1 MPAAKK
7 TNRRAQILQ
16 ALAGMLETSP
26 GQRITTAKLAEKV
39 GVSEAALYRH
49 FPSKA
54 RMFEGLIEFIEETLF
69 SRINKIINEEKDSA
83 ARCQL
88 ILHLILG
95 FAEKNPGITRILNG
109 DALLGEQE
117 RLRLRIA
124 KLFER
129 LETQLKQIL
138 RERRLREGKQLTASP
153 SSICIKSI
161 LLCWM
166 SARLFSGPERNAR
179 RKDSIYKR
187 CVEEQLTRKAVTTAK
202 QARLRKDLTVMQQ
215 FWP

>member
-1 MPAAKK
+1 MPAVKK

-16 ALAGMLETSP
+16 ALAGMLETNA

-69 SRINKIINEEKDSA
+69 TRINKIVNEEKDSA

-109 DALLGEQE
+109 DALMGEQD
-117 RLRLRIA
+117 RLRARIA
-124 KLFER
+124 KLYER
-129 LETQLKQIL
+129 LETQMKQVL
-138 RERRLREGKQLTASP
+138 RERKLREGKTLSAEEEVIANLM
-153 SSICIKSI
+153 ICYVDGRINLYI
-161 LLCWM
+161 
-166 SARLFSGPERNAR
+166 RSGFT
-179 RKDSIYKR
+179 RKPT
-187 CVEEQLTRKAVTTAK
+187 EQLSEQWQVFK
-202 QARLRKDLTVMQQ
+202 QL
-215 FWP
+215 FI

>member
-1 MPAAKK
+1 MPAVKK
-7 TNRRAQILQ
+7 NNRRAQILQ
-16 ALAGMLETSP
+16 ALAGMLETHQ

-69 SRINKIINEEKDSA
+69 SRINKILNEEKDSA

-88 ILHLILG
+88 ILHLLLG

-109 DALLGEQE
+109 DALMGEQD
-117 RLRLRIA
+117 RLRARIA

-138 RERRLREGKQLTASP
+138 RERKLREGKTLGAEEGVIANLM
-153 SSICIKSI
+153 ICYVDGRINQFI
-161 LLCWM
+161 
-166 SARLFSGPERNAR
+166 RSGF
-179 RKDSIYKR
+179 
-187 CVEEQLTRKAVTTAK
+187 TRKPTE
-202 QARLRKDLTVMQQ
+202 Q
-215 FWP
+215 FNEQWQLFKLLFI